1 MEKAWASPLQERQ
14 QDPAECQ
21 QEPAKALLPEYY
33 QQRNLA
39 AAEELKG

>member
-14 QDPAECQ
+14 QA
-21 QEPAKALLPEYY
+21 PAKAALPEYY

-39 AAEELKG
+39 AAGDLKG